1 MRNFQGEIKK
11 IPYSISEDPSVF
23 IMCLGK
29 MMFNQSLMS
38 YNIFSSASFT
48 NGHSLI
54 FHLKLY
60 FIICCFLNKNEES
73 MVTVTIVNKFKTK
86 YVKKRMKIPEMEIL
100 EVKLHFLEKKKSLDG
115 QDR

>member
-11 IPYSISEDPSVF
+11 ISYSISEDPSVF

-29 MMFNQSLMS
+29 MMFNQRLMS

-54 FHLKLY
+54 FHLRLY
-60 FIICCFLNKNEES
+60 FICCFLNKNEES
-73 MVTVTIVNKFKTK
+73 MVTVTMVNKSKTK
-86 YVKKRMKIPEMEIL
+86 YVKK
-100 EVKLHFLEKKKSLDG
+100 
-115 QDR
+115 